1 MTQKIITMT
10 LDPDSYQV
18 YLEHSRPKKGSLLSE
33 AIDHFFTSECVLELS
48 KIPSKATVFTDPE
61 RNISLGIDEETW
73 MMIRAI
79 ANDNGLKISNLV
91 RYMLNLYTTEKLN
104 FEMPFETTRR
114 IGQRSGW
121 SATISK
127 KPLVDDF
134 FLDFSNDKKMQ
145 VTGVSQNEISIV
157 LPPRD
162 QPRLVTLKSC
172 IRRFVTSFESEV
184 VNKPVPDGYSS
195 TMLAAIDSVYSANAL
210 YQSVL
215 NIVNRLR
222 GKMESS
228 LQPGESL
235 EKFDLEYLLRVHENI
250 ISKFIYEEPS
260 DALADHLYGNRSVIG
275 GQRKAIVVGNLAR
288 QVLTAHER
296 VEGINEPLKSYQD
309 FQVLWRSSDSR
320 KTSERLLLDIQKVR
334 GIGPAT
340 ARYFLLLLGGP
351 FVKPDI
357 MCMRFV
363 SRALG
368 VGVTADETSSL
379 LEVAISQ
386 LIVEEGWSYSVPVID
401 HWIWQYI
408 SGRISLSFDFND
420 DMEQFS
426 EVEFK
431 END

>member
-10 LDPDSYQV
+10 LDPDSYKV

-33 AIDHFFTSECVLELS
+33 SINYFFTSECVLELA
-48 KIPSKATVFTDPE
+48 KIPNKTTVYTDPE
-61 RNISLGIDEETW
+61 RNISLGIDEDTW
-73 MMIRAI
+73 VMIRAI
-79 ANDNGLKISNLV
+79 ASDNGLKVSNLV

-104 FEMPFETTRR
+104 FEMPFEINRR
-114 IGQRSGW
+114 SGQRPVSSPTGN
-121 SATISK
+121 K
-127 KPLVDDF
+127 KSFVDDF
-134 FLDFSNDKKMQ
+134 FLDFSSEKKL
-145 VTGVSQNEISIV
+145 TEKDVSQNESSIV
-157 LPPRD
+157 MPPRG
-162 QPRLVTLKSC
+162 QSRLVTLKNC
-172 IRRFVTSFESEV
+172 IRRFVTTFETEV

-228 LQPGESL
+228 LKPGESL
-235 EKFDLEYLLRVHENI
+235 EKFDLEYLLKIHENT
-250 ISKFIYEEPS
+250 ISKFSYEEPS

-275 GQRKAIVVGNLAR
+275 GQRKAIVVENLAR
-288 QVLTAHER
+288 QVLSAHER
-296 VEGINEPLKSYQD
+296 VEGIDEPLSSYQD
-309 FQVLWRSSDSR
+309 FQELWRSPESR
-320 KTSERLLLDIQKVR
+320 KTSERLLFDIQKVR

-351 FVKPDI
+351 FVKPDV

-368 VGVTADETSSL
+368 VEVTADETSSL
-379 LEVAISQ
+379 LELAISQ
-386 LIVEEGWSYSVPVID
+386 LIVEEGWLYSVPVID

-408 SGRISLSFDFND
+408 SGRVSFPFN
-420 DMEQFS
+420 FS
-426 EVEFK
+426 EDTE
-431 END
+431 